1 MGLFGKKP
9 KIPEGIRAVYYEGE
23 LKEFPAN
30 YACQLLLQDDILRI
44 TKINPYVEVRLARDR
59 ISLVELYSEQEY
71 MQKFKGSVA
80 LPIRKEDIPKA
91 FYVFQYTDK
100 EGVSKHLD
108 FWAASSE
115 AFKMSKLKDELMK
128 NQKPTSYE
136 I

>member
-1 MGLFGKKP
+1 MKP
-9 KIPEGIRAVYYEGE
+9 KNTGGIRAVYYEGE

-80 LPIRKEDIPKA
+80 LPIRKGDIPKA
-91 FYVFQYTDK
+91 FYVFHYTDK
-100 EGVSKHLD
+100 EESL
-108 FWAASSE
+108 
-115 AFKMSKLKDELMK
+115 
-128 NQKPTSYE
+128 NT
-136 I
+136 